1 LEQLNIDKALRS
13 KNDKDI
19 GKIVIVF

>member
-1 LEQLNIDKALRS
+1 LEQLNNDKALRS